1 MLELSKNGEVFDNI
15 FNYGP
20 LSEKILRYY
29 FDQMLDALDYL
40 HGIGISHRDIKPE
53 NILLDENWNLKLIDL
68 GHATTKVVTSTGHV
82 GTPGYTPP
90 ELKSDDYT
98 AKFVDLFAA
107 AIVLFIM

>member
-1 MLELSKNGEVFDNI
+1 VLELSKNGEVFDNI

-40 HGIGISHRDIKPE
+40 HGIGISHRDITPE

-82 GTPGYTPP
+82 GTKAY
-90 ELKSDDYT
+90 
-98 AKFVDLFAA
+98 
-107 AIVLFIM
+107 